1 MPAPPLVLAASTSFE
16 DVALVFGALLVAGA
30 LSAGVMRRSLLSMVP
45 VYLLAGYLLGSD
57 GFDVLHF
64 SPSSDF
70 VTELAE
76 VALIVI
82 LFRDG
87 LEVEGELLQ
96 RAWRLPARKLVI
108 AMPVTACI
116 VALAAHW
123 VVGLDWT

>member
-1 MPAPPLVLAASTSFE
+1 MPAPFAAATSFE

-30 LSAGVMRRSLLSMVP
+30 LERRDHAAHAASRMVP
-45 VYLLAGYLLGSD
+45 VYVLAGFLLGSD

-96 RAWRLPARKLVI
+96 RD
-108 AMPVTACI
+108 
-116 VALAAHW
+116 VAAA
-123 VVGLDWT
+123 GAQAGASRCR